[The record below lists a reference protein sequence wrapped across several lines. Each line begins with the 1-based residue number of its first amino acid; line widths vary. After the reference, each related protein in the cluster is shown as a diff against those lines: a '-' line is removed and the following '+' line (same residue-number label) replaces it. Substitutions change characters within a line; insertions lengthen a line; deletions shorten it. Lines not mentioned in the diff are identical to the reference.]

1 MSRLGEVVA
10 VRSAA
15 GLLMAERQ
23 AKAELFRAISSLGA
37 AGAMATHSPE
47 MIRSA
52 GLGEFDSRDTRE
64 SVPLSCRLVDATSGN
79 KQQLPILSEP

>member
-1 MSRLGEVVA
+1 MSRSGEVVA

-15 GLLMAERQ
+15 GVMAERQ
-23 AKAELFRAISSLGA
+23 AKAELLRAISSLGA
-37 AGAMATHSPE
+37 SRSDATHSPE

-64 SVPLSCRLVDATSGN
+64 GVPFSCRLEDAKSGN
-79 KQQLPILSEP
+79 TQQLVDCIS